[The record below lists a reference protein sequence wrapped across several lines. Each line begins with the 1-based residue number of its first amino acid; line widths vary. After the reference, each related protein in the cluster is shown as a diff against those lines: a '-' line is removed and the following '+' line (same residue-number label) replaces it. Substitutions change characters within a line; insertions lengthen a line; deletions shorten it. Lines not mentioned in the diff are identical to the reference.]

1 MMLDDLVVIEIGQV
15 LAGPYVGA
23 ILADLGA
30 AVIKIEKPDGGD
42 DGRRMGVPY
51 LDDDSLTFHEFNRGK
66 HSVTLD
72 LKTPA
77 GIRALHKLAER
88 ADVLVHNL
96 RPDVPVALGIDPEQF
111 CQHHPQLIYC
121 EISGFGANGPMRLEP
136 AFEPL
141 VQAMSGMI
149 SINGD
154 PAGPPS
160 RLPISAVDLGT
171 GMWSVIGLL
180 TALRRR
186 DKTGRGC
193 VVRTSLYDTALG
205 WLSQRVNS
213 LINEGVEMRREPQSG
228 HSGLVPYQVFAA
240 ADGDVM
246 VCVGND
252 RLFAKFCVVLGRPE
266 WIADPLFATNRARL
280 TNREQLVPLIAAVI
294 TTRIREDWCESLGAV
309 GVPCAPVNTLRESVA
324 LEQFRASKML
334 GPPLAD
340 GVTQLIGL
348 PISFDGVRRHATQTA
363 PKLGAANTRFIDRPL
378 TPAVSTGGDL

>member
-1 MMLDDLVVIEIGQV
+1 MLDDLTVIEIGQV
-15 LAGPYVGA
+15 LAGPYAGA

-30 AVIKIEKPDGGD
+30 TVIKIEKPDGGD

-66 HSVTLD
+66 QSVTLD
-72 LKTPA
+72 LKSPE
-77 GIRALHKLAER
+77 GIRMLHELADR

-111 CQHHPQLIYC
+111 CERHPRLIYC
-121 EISGFGANGPMRLEP
+121 EISGFGQNGPMRLDP

-141 VQAMSGMI
+141 VQAVSGMI
-149 SINGD
+149 TINGD
-154 PAGPPS
+154 PAGPSS

-171 GMWSVIGLL
+171 GMWTVIGLL

-193 VVRTSLYDTALG
+193 VVRASLFDTAFG
-205 WLSQRVNS
+205 WLSQRVNT
-213 LINEGVEMRREPQSG
+213 LVNEGVEMRREPQSG
-228 HSGLVPYQVFAA
+228 HSGLVPYQVFSA

-252 RLFAKFCVVLGRPE
+252 RLFAKFCDVLARPE
-266 WIADPLFATNRARL
+266 WISDPHFATNRARL
-280 TNREQLVPLIAAVI
+280 TNRDELVPLIAAVI
-294 TTRIREDWCESLGAV
+294 AQRTRVAWCESLGAA
-309 GVPCAPVNTLRESVA
+309 GVPCAPVNTLPESIA
-324 LEQFRASKML
+324 LEQFRASDML

-340 GVTQLIGL
+340 GAMQLIGL
-348 PISFDGVRRHATQTA
+348 PISFDGVRRHARDIA
-363 PKLGAANTRFIDRPL
+363 PKLGADNDRLIAPL
-378 TPAVSTGGDL
+378 ARPRAS

>member
-1 MMLDDLVVIEIGQV
+1 MLDDLTVIEIGQV
-15 LAGPYVGA
+15 LAGPYAGA

-30 AVIKIEKPDGGD
+30 TVIKIEKPNGGD

-66 HSVTLD
+66 YSVALD
-72 LKTPA
+72 LKSA
-77 GIRALHKLAER
+77 GGIRDLHDLADR
-88 ADVLVHNL
+88 ADVLIHNL
-96 RPDVPVALGIDPEQF
+96 RPDVPVTLGIDPEAF
-111 CQHHPQLIYC
+111 CARHPRLIYC
-121 EISGFGANGPMRLEP
+121 EISGFGQHGPMRLDP

-141 VQAMSGMI
+141 VQSVSGLI
-149 SINGD
+149 TINGD

-186 DKTGRGC
+186 DATGRGC

-205 WLSQRVNS
+205 WLSQRVNT
-213 LINEGVEMRREPQSG
+213 LVNEDVEMRREPQSG
-228 HSGLVPYQVFAA
+228 HSGLVPYQTFSA

-246 VCVGND
+246 ICVGND
-252 RLFAKFCVVLGRPE
+252 RLYAKFCDVLGHPE

-280 TNREQLVPLIAAVI
+280 TNRDLLVPQIAAAI
-294 TTRIREDWCESLGAV
+294 AQRIRIDWCDMLGAA

-324 LEQFRASKML
+324 LEQFRASEML
-334 GPPLAD
+334 GPPLA
-340 GVTQLIGL
+340 GGAMQLIGL
-348 PISFDGVRRHATQTA
+348 PISFDGVRRHASHIA
-363 PKLGAANTRFIDRPL
+363 PKLGADNARFI
-378 TPAVSTGGDL
+378 TPKTKPEMIS

>member
-1 MMLDDLVVIEIGQV
+1 MMLDDLIVIEIGQV
-15 LAGPYVGA
+15 LAGPYAGA

-30 AVIKIEKPDGGD
+30 TVIKIEKPDGGD

-66 HSVTLD
+66 QSVILD
-72 LKTPA
+72 LKTPE
-77 GIRALHKLAER
+77 GISALHELAER

-111 CQHHPQLIYC
+111 CLRHPRLIYC
-121 EISGFGANGPMRLEP
+121 AISGFGENGPMRLDP

-149 SINGD
+149 TINGD
-154 PAGPPS
+154 PSGPPS

-171 GMWSVIGLL
+171 GMWSVIGVL

-193 VVRTSLYDTALG
+193 VVRTSLYETALG
-205 WLSQRVNS
+205 WLSQRMNA
-213 LINEGVEMRREPQSG
+213 LINQGVEMRREPQSG
-228 HSGLVPYQVFAA
+228 HSGLVPYQVFSA

-252 RLFAKFCVVLGRPE
+252 RLFAKFCDVLGRPE

-280 TNREQLVPLIAAVI
+280 TNRERLVPLIAAVI
-294 TTRIREDWCESLGAV
+294 ITRIRTAWCELLGAA

-324 LEQFRASKML
+324 LEQFRASEML
-334 GPPLAD
+334 GPPLA
-340 GVTQLIGL
+340 GGAMQLIGL
-348 PISFDGVRRHATQTA
+348 PLSFDGVRRHATQIA
-363 PKLGAANTRFIDRPL
+363 PRLGADNDRFITPL
-378 TPAVSTGGDL
+378 TNPEMIS